1 MNKRA
6 TRVSPVSWRD
16 SPSGGLYTVAAGRY
30 ATGVRK
36 IPLGL
41 SLVALAALSP
51 ACRESTLAVRV
62 VAADG
67 GDPFLPPDGA
77 TQARFA
83 IEGVSA
89 SAQTVNVAADGSFTL
104 DLELGDG
111 DQQPGRAVL
120 EALVNGAVIG
130 SGATPPVNW
139 LALGPSLVPIFVQ
152 RRDSVVES
160 PWRFARPRTS
170 PWLFEASQTFAI
182 TLGGST
188 ADAPVE
194 SFDALSLGTASGA
207 NIDAAFDPEASAVRL
222 KDGRILL
229 VRGCAALIWNA
240 TTNAVSMPPSG
251 QSVPP
256 ERCAVLGSSVLQEPA
271 GGALIVGGHDP
282 MGPVARVDLVRDDG
296 VWMSAPPMVT
306 PRDRPALARLGPS
319 EGLVAGGQRSGTFL
333 ERYSPTLATNQ
344 RTVTTGDRH
353 VDERTAATLVALGDN
368 LVLALGG
375 VMLGSTDLAP
385 DDVVIDARCVAGG
398 CTQIVAG
405 TPVLLRERRRDA
417 TAVRAE
423 GDRVVVA
430 SGSTVG
436 GVASAVEL
444 IDVSQAR
451 NPRGLG
457 AIATLPF
464 AGLSMLSLRTGSVLI
479 AGGGRVET
487 WLYRH

>member
-1 MNKRA
+1 MARFP
-6 TRVSPVSWRD
+6 RE
-16 SPSGGLYTVAAGRY
+16 GLYTVSVGRY

-36 IPLGL
+36 LPVGL
-41 SLVALAALSP
+41 SLVALATLAP
-51 ACRESTLAVRV
+51 ACRESTLAMRV

-83 IEGVSA
+83 IEGVTA
-89 SAQTVNVAADGSFTL
+89 SAQTVNVASDGSFTL
-104 DLELGDG
+104 DLELGD
-111 DQQPGRAVL
+111 DARQPGRAVL
-120 EALVNGAVIG
+120 EALVNGAIIG

-139 LALGPSLVPIFVQ
+139 VALGPSVVPIFVQ
-152 RRDSVVES
+152 RRDTVVES

-170 PWLFEASQTFAI
+170 PWLFETAQTFAI
-182 TLGGST
+182 ALGGT
-188 ADAPVE
+188 TENAPVE
-194 SFDALSLGTASGA
+194 SFDALSLTSARGV
-207 NIDAAFDPEASAVRL
+207 NIDSAFDREASAIRL
-222 KDGRILL
+222 KDGRFLL
-229 VRGCAALIWNA
+229 LRGCSALVWNA
-240 TTNAVSMPPSG
+240 NDNSVSMPSSE
-251 QSVPP
+251 QSVPL
-256 ERCAVLGSSVLQEPA
+256 ERCSVQGSSVLQEPA
-271 GGALIVGGHDP
+271 GGALVLGGHDP

-296 VWMSAPPMVT
+296 VWMSAPPLAT
-306 PRDRPALARLGPS
+306 PRDRPALVRLGPS
-319 EGLVAGGQRSGTFL
+319 EGLLGGGQRTGTFL
-333 ERYSPTLATNQ
+333 ERYSPSLATNQ
-344 RTVTTGDRH
+344 RAVATGDRH
-353 VDERTAATLVALGDN
+353 VDERTAATLVAVGDS

-375 VMLGSTDLAP
+375 VMLGSTDLTP
-385 DDVVIDARCVAGG
+385 DDVIIDTRCVAGG

-430 SGSTVG
+430 AGSAVG
-436 GVASAVEL
+436 GVASTVEL

-457 AIATLPF
+457 TIATLPF
-464 AGLSMLSLRTGSVLI
+464 AGLTMLPLRTGSVLI